1 MKSVSISGSPREN
14 VGKKDAKKHRI
25 DGKVPCVLYGG
36 KEQTHFVTDEVSFKK
51 LVYSPDAYTVKINLG
66 NKEVNA
72 ILQDIQYHPV
82 SDSILHADFLEIFD
96 DKPVIIHIPVKVT
109 GTSKGVLNGGSF
121 IQKLRK
127 LKIKALAADLPD
139 NVVVDITPLDIN
151 DSIRV
156 SDIKKPNVTF
166 LDPANAVIVG
176 VRVTRVYVE
185 ETPVV
190 EEGAVPAEGAAGAT
204 PATPG
209 APVAGD
215 KGKEGDKGKGKEPEK
230 GKEAEK
236 GKEEKKK

>member
-14 VGKKDAKKHRI
+14 VGKKDAKKHRV

-36 KEQTHFVTDEVSFKK
+36 KEQTHFVTDEISFKK
-51 LVYSPDAYTVKINLG
+51 LVYSPVAYTVKINLG
-66 NKEVNA
+66 SREVNA

-82 SDSILHADFLEIFD
+82 SDKILHADFLEIFD
-96 DKPVIIHIPVKVT
+96 DKPVVIHIPVIVT
-109 GTSKGVLNGGSF
+109 GTSEGVLAGGQF

-127 LKIKALAADLPD
+127 LKIKALPAYLPD
-139 NVVVDITPLDIN
+139 EVVVDITPLNIN

-156 SDIKKPNVTF
+156 SDIKRNNVTF

-204 PATPG
+204 PGAPG
-209 APVAGD
+209 APVAGE
-215 KGKEGDKGKGKEPEK
+215 KGKEAEKGKVPEK

-236 GKEEKKK
+236 GKDEKKK